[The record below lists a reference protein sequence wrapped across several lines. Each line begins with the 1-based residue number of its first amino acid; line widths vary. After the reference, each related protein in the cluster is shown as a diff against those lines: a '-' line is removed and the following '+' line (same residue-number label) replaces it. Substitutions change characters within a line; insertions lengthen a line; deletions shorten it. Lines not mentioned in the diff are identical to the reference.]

1 MAAMAWVPIKA
12 RLVSLAG
19 DFVSLSI
26 VDVKRLLDKAG
37 IAPKKSLGQNFV
49 VDPNTVKKI
58 VRLAQ
63 IKSDSRVVEIGPGLG
78 SLTLALMETGAEVS
92 VVETDGALIPLLTE
106 VLNGGARIVH
116 ADARTVDWQD
126 LTPGKGWD
134 LVANLPYNIATSLV
148 IELLDKVPSVDRMLV
163 MVQREA
169 GERIAAKVGDSAYGA
184 VSVRVALRAKATV
197 VGSVPPSVFYPK
209 PRVASVLV
217 AVERHKQ
224 METSTEVTEEMIRLL
239 RQSFGQRRKMLRKS
253 LTGVTTAESFAISGV
268 KPSQRPEELD
278 VETWLRFAE
287 ANLKVRKS

>member
-1 MAAMAWVPIKA
+1 MAGVSIKV

-19 DFVSLSI
+19 DLLNLSI
-26 VDVKRLLDKAG
+26 VDVKRLLEKAG

-78 SLTLALMETGAEVS
+78 SLTLALIDTGAEVS

-126 LTPGKGWD
+126 LAPGKGWD

-148 IELLDKVPSVDRMLV
+148 IELLDEVPSVDRMLV

-239 RQSFGQRRKMLRKS
+239 RLSFGQRRKMLRKS
-253 LTGVTTAESFAISGV
+253 LIGVTTSASFTISGV

-278 VETWLRFAE
+278 VEAWLRFAE
-287 ANLKVRKS
+287 ANLQAGT

>member
-1 MAAMAWVPIKA
+1 MAAMARVSIKV

-19 DFVSLSI
+19 DLLNLSI
-26 VDVKRLLDKAG
+26 VDIKRLLEKAG

-78 SLTLALMETGAEVS
+78 SLTLALIDTGAEVS

-126 LTPGKGWD
+126 LAPGKGWD

-148 IELLDKVPSVDRMLV
+148 IELLDEVPSVDRMLV

-224 METSTEVTEEMIRLL
+224 METSREVTEEMIRLL
-239 RQSFGQRRKMLRKS
+239 RLSFGQRRKMLRKS
-253 LTGVTTAESFAISGV
+253 LTGVTTSASFTNSGV

-287 ANLKVRKS
+287 ANLQAGA

>member
-1 MAAMAWVPIKA
+1 MAAMAGVSIKV

-19 DFVSLSI
+19 DLLNLSI
-26 VDVKRLLDKAG
+26 VDIKRLLEKAG

-78 SLTLALMETGAEVS
+78 SLTLALIDTGAEVS

-126 LTPGKGWD
+126 LAPGKGWD

-148 IELLDKVPSVDRMLV
+148 IELLDEVPSVDRMLV

-224 METSTEVTEEMIRLL
+224 METSREVTEEMIRLL
-239 RQSFGQRRKMLRKS
+239 RLSFGQRRKMLRKS
-253 LTGVTTAESFAISGV
+253 LTGVTTSASFTNSGV

-287 ANLKVRKS
+287 ANLQAGA

>member
-1 MAAMAWVPIKA
+1 MAGVSIKV

-19 DFVSLSI
+19 DLLNLSI
-26 VDVKRLLDKAG
+26 VDVKRLLEKAG

-49 VDPNTVKKI
+49 VDQNTVKKI

-78 SLTLALMETGAEVS
+78 SLTLALIDTGAEVS

-126 LTPGKGWD
+126 LAPGKGWD

-148 IELLDKVPSVDRMLV
+148 IELLDEVPSVDRMLV

-184 VSVRVALRAKATV
+184 VLVRVALRAKATV

-239 RQSFGQRRKMLRKS
+239 RLSFGQRRKMLRKS
-253 LTGVTTAESFAISGV
+253 LIEVTTSASFTISGV

-278 VETWLRFAE
+278 VEACLRFAE
-287 ANLKVRKS
+287 ANLQAGT

>member
-1 MAAMAWVPIKA
+1 MAAMAGVSIKV

-19 DFVSLSI
+19 DLVSLSI
-26 VDVKRLLDKAG
+26 VEVKRLLEKAG

-78 SLTLALMETGAEVS
+78 SLTLALIDTGAEVS
-92 VVETDGALIPLLTE
+92 VVETDGALIPLLAE

-126 LTPGKGWD
+126 LAPGKGWD

-148 IELLDKVPSVDRMLV
+148 IELLDEVPSVDRMLV

-184 VSVRVALRAKATV
+184 VSIRVALHAKATV
-197 VGSVPPSVFYPK
+197 VGSVSPSVFYPK

-224 METSTEVTEEMIRLL
+224 METSTEVIEEMIRLL
-239 RQSFGQRRKMLRKS
+239 RLSFGQRRKMLRKS
-253 LTGVTTAESFAISGV
+253 LTGVTTSASFTISGV

-287 ANLKVRKS
+287 ANLQVST

>member
-1 MAAMAWVPIKA
+1 MAAMARVSIKI

-19 DFVSLSI
+19 DLLNLSI
-26 VDVKRLLDKAG
+26 VDIKRLLEKAG

-78 SLTLALMETGAEVS
+78 SLTLALIDTGAEVS

-126 LTPGKGWD
+126 LAPGKGWD

-148 IELLDKVPSVDRMLV
+148 IELLDEVPSVDRMLV

-224 METSTEVTEEMIRLL
+224 METSREVTEEMIRLL
-239 RQSFGQRRKMLRKS
+239 RLSFGQRRKMLRKS
-253 LTGVTTAESFAISGV
+253 LTGVTTSASFTNSGV

-287 ANLKVRKS
+287 ANLQAGA

>member
-1 MAAMAWVPIKA
+1 MAGVSIKV

-19 DFVSLSI
+19 DLLNLSI
-26 VDVKRLLDKAG
+26 VDVKRLLEKAG

-78 SLTLALMETGAEVS
+78 SLTLALIDTGAEVS

-126 LTPGKGWD
+126 LAPGKGWD

-148 IELLDKVPSVDRMLV
+148 IELLDEVPSVDRMLV

-239 RQSFGQRRKMLRKS
+239 RLSFGQRRKMLRKS
-253 LTGVTTAESFAISGV
+253 LIEVTTSASFTISGV

-278 VETWLRFAE
+278 VEAWLRFAE
-287 ANLKVRKS
+287 ANLQAGT

>member
-1 MAAMAWVPIKA
+1 MAAMAGVSIKV

-19 DFVSLSI
+19 DLLNLSI
-26 VDVKRLLDKAG
+26 VDVKRLLEKAG

-78 SLTLALMETGAEVS
+78 SLTLALIDTGAEVS

-126 LTPGKGWD
+126 LAPGKGWD

-148 IELLDKVPSVDRMLV
+148 IELLDEVPSVDRMLV

-239 RQSFGQRRKMLRKS
+239 RLSFGQRRKMLRKS
-253 LTGVTTAESFAISGV
+253 LIEVTTSASFTISGV

-278 VETWLRFAE
+278 VEAWLRFAE
-287 ANLKVRKS
+287 ANLQAGT

>member
-1 MAAMAWVPIKA
+1 MAAMAGVSIKV

-19 DFVSLSI
+19 DLLNLSI
-26 VDVKRLLDKAG
+26 VDVKRLLEKAG

-78 SLTLALMETGAEVS
+78 SLTLALIDTGAEVS

-126 LTPGKGWD
+126 LAPGKGWD

-148 IELLDKVPSVDRMLV
+148 IELLDEVPSVDRMLV

-239 RQSFGQRRKMLRKS
+239 RLSFGQRRKMLRKG
-253 LTGVTTAESFAISGV
+253 LIEVTTSASFTISGV

-278 VETWLRFAE
+278 VEAWLRFAE
-287 ANLKVRKS
+287 ANLQAGT

>member
-1 MAAMAWVPIKA
+1 MAGVSIKV

-19 DFVSLSI
+19 DLLNLSI
-26 VDVKRLLDKAG
+26 VDVKRLLEKAG

-49 VDPNTVKKI
+49 VYPNTVKKI

-78 SLTLALMETGAEVS
+78 SLTLALIDTGAEVS

-126 LTPGKGWD
+126 LAPGKGWD

-148 IELLDKVPSVDRMLV
+148 IELLDEVPSVDRMLV

-184 VSVRVALRAKATV
+184 VLVRVALRAKATV

-239 RQSFGQRRKMLRKS
+239 RLSLGQRRKMLRKS
-253 LTGVTTAESFAISGV
+253 LIEVTTSASFTISGV

-278 VETWLRFAE
+278 VEACLRFAE
-287 ANLKVRKS
+287 ANLQAGT

>member
-1 MAAMAWVPIKA
+1 MAAMAGVSIKV

-19 DFVSLSI
+19 DLLNLSI
-26 VDVKRLLDKAG
+26 VDVKRLLEKAG

-78 SLTLALMETGAEVS
+78 SLTLALIDTGAEVS

-126 LTPGKGWD
+126 LAPGKGWD

-148 IELLDKVPSVDRMLV
+148 IELLDEVPSVDRMLV

-239 RQSFGQRRKMLRKS
+239 RLSFGQRRKMLRKS
-253 LTGVTTAESFAISGV
+253 LIEVTTSASFTISGV

-287 ANLKVRKS
+287 ANLQAGA

>member
-1 MAAMAWVPIKA
+1 MAAMAGVSIKV

-19 DFVSLSI
+19 DLLNLSI
-26 VDVKRLLDKAG
+26 VDVKRLLEKAG

-78 SLTLALMETGAEVS
+78 SLTLALIDTGAEVS

-126 LTPGKGWD
+126 LAPGKGWD

-148 IELLDKVPSVDRMLV
+148 IELLDEVPSVDRMLV

-239 RQSFGQRRKMLRKS
+239 RLSFGQRRKMLRKS
-253 LTGVTTAESFAISGV
+253 LIGVTTSASFTISGV

-278 VETWLRFAE
+278 VEAWLRFAE
-287 ANLKVRKS
+287 ANLQAGT